1 MNGSGHR
8 PLLFRWKLPPIGSN
22 REEEPA
28 DRHES
33 RRGELNPRPAPYQ
46 GAGVRALARLQLRNF
61 MRSFYYYLNTH
72 DSIEVRCVRRTVPRQ
87 ARPIARGQILTQL
100 DLFPKSTT
108 AAV

>member
-33 RRGELNPRPAPYQ
+33 RRGELKPPTCALPGRRCESAGPPPTSQFHEIVLLLPEHAWLDWGALRQTDRAAAGEAYRKRTNP
-46 GAGVRALARLQLRNF
+46 N
-61 MRSFYYYLNTH
+61 S
-72 DSIEVRCVRRTVPRQ
+72 
-87 ARPIARGQILTQL
+87 ARPV
-100 DLFPKSTT
+100 S
-108 AAV
+108 